1 MDQTQMEWQCCGV
14 YGYEDWF
21 NTTWAGK
28 TTQCGMETHYTV
40 PLSCCKTQQT
50 SESTVTIAKPCFCGN
65 ETDVEAINHN
75 GCLTTVFGS
84 DGETI
89 LYLVIAVFG
98 MAALQLIGIT
108 LTICI
113 YQRLRE
119 INYRR
124 YWCAQIFIH
133 YVESGL
139 QFRDVFQ
146 WHISFVVA
154 RLTRSW
160 PRKTSGITLSLP
172 LNVMRERKRMRET
185 FVKYGITSLQHSKL
199 TSHLCTII

>member
-1 MDQTQMEWQCCGV
+1 MVIRTVSSMPIGGLATDIKKAYCHKIQPNKIYNKVDLNFFDFRYKTLMDQTQMEWQCCGV

-124 YWCAQIFIH
+124 Y
-133 YVESGL
+133 
-139 QFRDVFQ
+139 
-146 WHISFVVA
+146 
-154 RLTRSW
+154 
-160 PRKTSGITLSLP
+160 
-172 LNVMRERKRMRET
+172 
-185 FVKYGITSLQHSKL
+185 
-199 TSHLCTII
+199 